1 MAQLPVDPSFSS
13 PLPDAFGL
21 SAVGLFAS
29 PALVDIDRDGDL
41 DLFIGNN
48 VGNTLFFRNTAPAG
62 ASDPG
67 FAAAITNPFGI
78 SSVGFSATPTFV
90 DIDGDGDLDLF
101 VGDFYGNT
109 RFFRNQATS
118 GTSTPVFAT
127 GQLNPFFISDSG
139 DNSAPA
145 FADLDGDGDLDLYI
159 GTRSG
164 NIRFL
169 RNIGSATNPSFTA
182 GPGNPFGISNVG
194 SDAKPKFVD
203 LDHDGDLDLFVSN
216 SAGPTF
222 FFRNTGST
230 TALAFAVPV
239 SNPFGIEN
247 VGGFAVPS
255 LGDADGD
262 GDVDLFL
269 GVVEGG
275 TTFFFRNTAP
285 TASTTPSTPP
295 PPQTVT
301 PQTFNGTTGDDVL
314 GSSQS
319 VDLIKGF
326 AGNDTLE
333 GKGGNETLEGG
344 SENDTYL
351 FDTDSQLGAD
361 ILNEIAGAVGG
372 VDTLSFA
379 ATSTLAINLD
389 LGVATQQVINQNLSL
404 TLGSVDRF
412 ENVIGGSLADNIRG
426 NALANTLNGGA
437 GSDTLTG
444 GDGSDTY
451 IIETVGD
458 LVVEISA
465 DVVIGGADTVVSSL
479 ATYTLTANIENLTLT
494 AGALNGTGNTLS
506 NTINGTAAA
515 NSLNGAEG
523 DDNLFGFGGNDTL
536 TGAAGVDTLTGGDGS
551 DTYVIGTNGDLVVE
565 TNATA
570 TSGGVDTVLSSL
582 PSYTLTANVENLTL
596 TAGALNG
603 TGNTLNNII
612 NGTAAAN
619 SINGAEGDDNLFGF
633 GGNDTLIGAAGVDT
647 LTGGDGSDTYVIG
660 TNGDL
665 VVETNATATSGGVD
679 TVLSSLP
686 SYTLTANVENLTL
699 TAGALNG
706 TGNGLNNLISGT
718 AAANSLNGAGGNDT
732 LIGGSGNDTLTGG
745 LNADIFRFD
754 SPLNAAT
761 NRDVITDFTPSQ
773 SDRIQLENS
782 VFTTLTTTGT
792 LAQSAFFSG
801 AAPTTASHRILYDSA
816 TGLLSF
822 DRDGNG
828 AAGAIAFARLSSG
841 LALTNTSFTVT

>member
-67 FAAAITNPFGI
+67 YAAAITNPFGI

-118 GTSTPVFAT
+118 GSSTPVFAT
-127 GQLNPFFISDSG
+127 GQLNPFFITDSG

-182 GPGNPFGISNVG
+182 GPSNPFGISNVG

-216 SAGPTF
+216 SAGTTF

-230 TALAFAVPV
+230 TAPAFAVPV

-326 AGNDTLE
+326 SGNDTLE
-333 GKGGNETLEGG
+333 GKGGNDTLEGG
-344 SENDTYL
+344 SGDDIYS
-351 FDTDSQLGAD
+351 FDADDQLGTDSL
-361 ILNEIAGAVGG
+361 IEPVGSDG
-372 VDTLSFA
+372 GIDTLSFTQ
-379 ATSTLAINLD
+379 TSSQAIKLD
-389 LGVATQQVINQNLSL
+389 LSLATVQQINSNLSL
-404 TLGSVDRF
+404 SLDAVDRY
-412 ENVIGGSLADNIRG
+412 ENVF
-426 NALANTLNGGA
+426 GGA
-437 GSDTLTG
+437 LNDDLHGNILSNLLDGRAGTDTLTG

-451 IIETVGD
+451 LIETVGD
-458 LVVEISA
+458 LVVETNA
-465 DVVIGGADTVVSSL
+465 NVVTGGTDTVVSSL
-479 ATYTLTANIENLTLT
+479 TAYILT
-494 AGALNGTGNTLS
+494 
-506 NTINGTAAA
+506 
-515 NSLNGAEG
+515 
-523 DDNLFGFGGNDTL
+523 
-536 TGAAGVDTLTGGDGS
+536 
-551 DTYVIGTNGDLVVE
+551 
-565 TNATA
+565 
-570 TSGGVDTVLSSL
+570 
-582 PSYTLTANVENLTL
+582 PNVENLTL
-596 TAGALNG
+596 A
-603 TGNTLNNII
+603 
-612 NGTAAAN
+612 
-619 SINGAEGDDNLFGF
+619 
-633 GGNDTLIGAAGVDT
+633 
-647 LTGGDGSDTYVIG
+647 
-660 TNGDL
+660 
-665 VVETNATATSGGVD
+665 
-679 TVLSSLP
+679 
-686 SYTLTANVENLTL
+686 
-699 TAGALNG
+699 AGALNG
-706 TGNGLNNLISGT
+706 TGNGLNNLLTGNGVANSLNGGAGVDTLDGGAGIDTLSGGDGRDIYFIETIGDLVVESNATIATGGNDTVISSLTTYTLTDNVENLTLSGAALNGNGNGLNNLLNGN
-718 AAANSLNGAGGNDT
+718 AAANSLNGANGNDFLNGGAGADNLNGGADIDT
-732 LIGGSGNDTLTGG
+732 LNGGAGIDTLTGG
-745 LNADIFRFD
+745 LGVDTFRFD
-754 SPLNAAT
+754 SVLNATT
-761 NRDVITDFTPSQ
+761 NRDVITDFSVAEG
-773 SDRIQLENS
+773 DGIQLENS
-782 VFTTLTTTGT
+782 VFTALTTTGT
-792 LAQSAFFSG
+792 LAATAFVVG
-801 AAPTTASHRILYDSA
+801 ATATSASHRILYNSA